1 MCCVR
6 LERCRGTA
14 EVAAAG
20 VLPEGCWTLGAVDKL
35 GVLALSKE
43 VVLGIDLCAVECL
56 MRCIFII
63 YSKLLGLGAARAAGV
78 VLLLGTGVLL
88 SIKQNCWGGSEPCCS
103 MANR

>member
-43 VVLGIDLCAVECL
+43 VVLGIDLRAVECL
-56 MRCIFII
+56 VRCVRCVFI
-63 YSKLLGLGAARAAGV
+63 YSKLAG
-78 VLLLGTGVLL
+78 
-88 SIKQNCWGGSEPCCS
+88 
-103 MANR
+103 